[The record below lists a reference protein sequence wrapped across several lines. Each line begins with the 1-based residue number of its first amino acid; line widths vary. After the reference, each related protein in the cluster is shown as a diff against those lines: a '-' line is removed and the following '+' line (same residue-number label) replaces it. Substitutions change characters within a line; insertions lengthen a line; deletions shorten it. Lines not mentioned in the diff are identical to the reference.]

1 MFNPVIVKEV
11 CACESPE
18 VRSEEARAIKKSRGQ
33 RGTTYGDGAYL
44 EIERGRREGPGES
57 THISERFILVLKQ
70 IGADRRDQALVAA
83 SRSEKAGMLILGNPL
98 PIRITETREMMH

>member
-18 VRSEEARAIKKSRGQ
+18 VRSEEARAIKTSRGQ

-44 EIERGRREGPGES
+44 EIERGRKGVAVS
-57 THISERFILVLKQ
+57 TRILSERFILVRKQ
-70 IGADRRDQALVAA
+70 IGAGRRDRASAAA
-83 SRSEKAGMLILGNPL
+83 SRSG
-98 PIRITETREMMH
+98 